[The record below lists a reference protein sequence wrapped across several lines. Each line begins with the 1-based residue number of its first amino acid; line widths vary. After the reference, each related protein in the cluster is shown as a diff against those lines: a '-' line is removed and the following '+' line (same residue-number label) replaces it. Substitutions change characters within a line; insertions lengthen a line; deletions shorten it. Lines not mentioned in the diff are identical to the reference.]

1 MGTDD
6 KNSAMKMTLVTI
18 VMVVIAVLVSSPKYL
33 RVKNTG
39 NHLFLYYKF
48 SHAFLDENAP
58 CVGICYYNKE
68 KCFKDLECEDYDKG
82 WPLNYKDFGPPCT
95 GICHYLRE
103 NNMPNPGYE
112 FQHTGIKPTANPVTS
127 LPTTPSID
135 LTALCP

>member
-1 MGTDD
+1 
-6 KNSAMKMTLVTI
+6 MK
-18 VMVVIAVLVSSPKYL
+18 SPI
-33 RVKNTG
+33 
-39 NHLFLYYKF
+39 HFIIYYKF
-48 SHAFLDENAP
+48 SHTFLDENAP